1 MAILYLYRGLGDH
14 PRLRGE
20 QTCARGD
27 FHRHLGSPPL
37 ARGTV
42 QLLPWCLQASGITP
56 ACAGNSNVGR
66 RGTGPRRDHPR
77 LRGEQLRRTHFSMS
91 TRGSPPLARGT
102 DAKITS
108 GSKSHGITPAC
119 AGNSNARRGKDASA
133 QDHPRLRG
141 EQPFFC
147 RGFGRGLGSPPLARG
162 TVETAVTGV
171 YKTGI
176 TPACAGNSSSGSI
189 SRGIF
194 RDHPRLRGE
203 QCKYCACISA
213 GLGSPPLARGTGDDR
228 LSDAAARGITPA
240 CAGNRHMRRYT
251 EYPA

>member
-1 MAILYLYRGLGDH
+1 M
-14 PRLRGE
+14 RGE

-77 LRGEQLRRTHFSMS
+77 LRGEQLRRTHLSMS

-176 TPACAGNSSSGSI
+176 TPACAGNSASI
-189 SRGIF
+189 APASARAW
-194 RDHPRLRGE
+194 DHPRLRGE
-203 QCKYCACISA
+203 QAMISFRMPPRV
-213 GLGSPPLARGTGDDR
+213 GSPPLARGTDICGGTPNILHR
-228 LSDAAARGITPA
+228 ITPA
-240 CAGNRHMRRYT
+240 CAGNSAFARDR
-251 EYPA
+251 